1 MSNKYFSAITTSW
14 VAITDLITPE
24 DGKVYYIQNRGPF
37 VVKALESASAPTT
50 EAGICIPA
58 YKVLKYVKG
67 TDTLY
72 LKSYGISEINISDE
86 D

>member
-1 MSNKYFSAITTSW
+1 MANKNFSILSTTW

-24 DGKVYYIQNRGPF
+24 DDKNYYIQNRGPF
-37 VVKALESASAPTT
+37 MVIAVESASTPTT

-58 YKVLKYVKG
+58 YKTLKYVKG
-67 TDTLY
+67 SNTLY
-72 LKSYGISEINISDE
+72 LKSFGSSEINISDE